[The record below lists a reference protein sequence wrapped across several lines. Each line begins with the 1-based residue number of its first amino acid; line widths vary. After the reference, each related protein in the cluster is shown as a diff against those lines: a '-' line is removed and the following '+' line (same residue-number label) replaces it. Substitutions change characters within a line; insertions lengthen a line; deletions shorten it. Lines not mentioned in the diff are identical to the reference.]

1 MCLHDDWCAI
11 RFLFAHSL
19 VMVVLELAIKDDMK
33 RFDLKVLAVLLSGVH
48 LCVTSQAFAA
58 DDAIKAAEALAK
70 LYKLDKSIN
79 GYLFGS
85 FAATDEQANT
95 STKYTS
101 YGKKSGSSGF
111 KIRGV
116 KSLQY
121 KIDQNQILGFRNNG
135 LNYVLTIQF

>member
-1 MCLHDDWCAI
+1 
-11 RFLFAHSL
+11 
-19 VMVVLELAIKDDMK
+19 MK

-48 LCVTSQAFAA
+48 LCLTSQAFAA
-58 DDAIKAAEALAK
+58 EDISKAAEALAK

-85 FAATDEQANT
+85 FSATDEQANT
-95 STKYTS
+95 STKYTN

-111 KIRGV
+111 KIRGL

-121 KIDQNQILGFRNNG
+121 KIDQRQILDLRDSG
-135 LNYVLTIQF
+135 LNYVFKIQF